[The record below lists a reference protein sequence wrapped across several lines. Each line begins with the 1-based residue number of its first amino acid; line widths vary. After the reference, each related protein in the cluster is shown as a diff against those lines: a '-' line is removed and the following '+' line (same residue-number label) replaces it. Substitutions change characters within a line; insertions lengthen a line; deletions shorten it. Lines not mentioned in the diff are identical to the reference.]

1 MSHALSPKPERSI
14 HPVGS
19 TETFE
24 GGDTQK
30 RENLWMAGRP
40 AGHGRQ
46 AARIIGADLHL
57 NGRLNRRGAE
67 EEGL

>member
-30 RENLWMAGRP
+30 REKPLDD
-40 AGHGRQ
+40 RQ
-46 AARIIGADLHL
+46 AGWPWQAGSAH
-57 NGRLNRRGAE
+57 NRG
-67 EEGL
+67 